1 MADVAV
7 DARQMKAKRTW
18 LKVGVVGFVMV
29 LLTLLTV
36 ALVILDK
43 PHFGRLV
50 NWAFLPVI
58 TSGVIVGGLILFVA
72 ALMQPERKS
81 WRGITL
87 IVWSLIAVTSPLF
100 GIMFLFPWGLLA
112 ASTPMIIWIFRTLFV
127 K

>member
-1 MADVAV
+1 M
-7 DARQMKAKRTW
+7 QKRTW
-18 LKVGVVGFVMV
+18 LRAGVVGFVMV

-72 ALMQPERKS
+72 ALMQPERKT

-100 GIMFLFPWGLLA
+100 GIMFLLPWGLLA
-112 ASTPMIIWIFRTLFV
+112 ASTPLIIWIFRTLFV